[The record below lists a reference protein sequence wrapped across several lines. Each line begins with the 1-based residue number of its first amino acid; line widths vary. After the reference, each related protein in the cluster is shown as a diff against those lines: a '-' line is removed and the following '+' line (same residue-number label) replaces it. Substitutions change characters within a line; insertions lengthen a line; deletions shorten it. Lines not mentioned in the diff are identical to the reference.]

1 MNITADQLER
11 WGRMTEY
18 RGDALKHELHE
29 AYVKAV
35 LEESEAQERG
45 SGAQWRNEIG
55 EPVACTGT
63 VTHHEGVFCPVHKD
77 G

>member
-35 LEESEAQERG
+35 VEESAAEERG
-45 SGAQWRNEIG
+45 SEAEFRKEIG
-55 EPVACTGT
+55 EPAVCTGT
-63 VTHHEGVFCPVHKD
+63 VHHHEGVYCPVHET